1 MEERIRYL
9 LVLLVGLTA
18 CCGIAA
24 SVTVSLLSAYADV
37 DRGYES
43 SWTDDR

>member
-1 MEERIRYL
+1 M

-18 CCGIAA
+18 VCGIAA
-24 SVTVSLLSAYADV
+24 SVTVSLLSAYAGDI

-43 SWTDDR
+43 SWADDR